1 MKATLNGTTFN
12 PGPSHAHLSCNT
24 FPAMIPALSLG
35 FQAISRNSKLLTSSF
50 PRPVGGP
57 LTKTLLYEA
66 AAMAVATVPAGCSIL
81 EGIQSAAGR
90 ITGHVTGLEAR
101 FLAQVGRASVGL
113 TRSEANE
120 LVNRIVPLYA
130 DDQNLGEAIQGV
142 PFQEAYDVE
151 TVQPLPEWEKMYDEV
166 CREMEELLGLTL

>member
-1 MKATLNGTTFN
+1 
-12 PGPSHAHLSCNT
+12 
-24 FPAMIPALSLG
+24 MIPALSLG
-35 FQAISRNSKLLTSSF
+35 FQAISRNTKLMTSSF

-90 ITGHVTGLEAR
+90 ITGHVTGLEAK

-120 LVNRIVPLYA
+120 LVKRIVPLYA

-142 PFQEAYDVE
+142 PFQEAYNVD
-151 TVQPLPEWEKMYDEV
+151 TVQPLPEWQQMYEET
-166 CREMEELLGLTL
+166 CREMEDLLGITL